1 MRRAHA
7 LAVMALALAVG
18 SGALAGC
25 GGDPEAKSGGDA
37 YRNEAQ
43 AMPMGDW
50 QVDDIAYGE
59 GDRTDWKAVDVPQPA
74 KLSIE
79 LSADEP
85 DATFRVGFFDRHGV
99 PLGRAVRKEGQDK
112 ASLQVDAANKG
123 RYFLMVQATGGPP
136 TSYQVRV
143 QVAGSSGGGGSSELP
158 DF

>member
-1 MRRAHA
+1 LRRAHA
-7 LAVMALALAVG
+7 LAVMALALALG
-18 SGALAGC
+18 FGAFTGC
-25 GGDPEAKSGGDA
+25 AGDPEAKSGGDA

-43 AMPMGDW
+43 PMPMGDW

-74 KLSIE
+74 KLTIE

-85 DATFRVGFFDRHGV
+85 DATFRVGFFDRHGM
-99 PLGRAVRKEGQDK
+99 PLGRTVRKEGQAK
-112 ASLQVDAANKG
+112 ASFQVDAPKRG

-143 QVAGSSGGGGSSELP
+143 AVAGSSGGAGSSDLP

>member
-1 MRRAHA
+1 MGRAHA
-7 LAVMALALAVG
+7 LAVTAFALAVG
-18 SGALAGC
+18 LGALGGC
-25 GGDPEAKSGGDA
+25 AGDPEAKSGGDA

-43 AMPMGDW
+43 PMPMGEW

-59 GDRTDWKAVDVPQPA
+59 GDRTDWKAIDVPQPA

-85 DATFRVGFFDRHGV
+85 DATFRLGFFDRHGV
-99 PLGRAVRKEGQDK
+99 PLGRAIRKEGQAT
-112 ASLQVDAANKG
+112 ASLRVDAASKG

-143 QVAGSSGGGGSSELP
+143 QVAGSSAGGGSSDLP